1 MQVKKV
7 PPFPYSSGGIGF
19 DDGEKSIMEI
29 RKNTSDKEF
38 ENWMY
43 QSILQEKEF
52 VSANTLMAGST

>member
-7 PPFPYSSGGIGF
+7 PPVPSSSSGIGF
-19 DDGEKSIMEI
+19 DDDEKSIMEI

-43 QSILQEKEF
+43 QRILQEKGF
-52 VSANTLMAGST
+52 VTANTLMAGSI